1 MCAAKAIRNF
11 NFVYLGGL
19 VGLHLPPTGEP
30 PPNHWSQILFMFFI
44 NEKIQIPEEELE
56 FSYARSGGPG
66 GQNVNKVASKT
77 FVRWRLSKSLIVLPP
92 WALSQMKASFPSRF
106 TTEGDILIQSQVHRD
121 QERNRGDC
129 LEKLTQMIL
138 ESLERPKFR
147 VKTKPTKGS
156 QRRRLED
163 KKRQSDRKDN
173 RRTDHHD

>member
-1 MCAAKAIRNF
+1 M
-11 NFVYLGGL
+11 L
-19 VGLHLPPTGEP
+19 
-30 PPNHWSQILFMFFI
+30 FI
-44 NEKIQIPEEELE
+44 NDKIQIPDEELE

-77 FVRWRLSKSLIVLPP
+77 FVRWRLSKSLVLLPP
-92 WALSQMKASFPSRF
+92 WALARMKAGFPSRF
-106 TTEGDILIQSQVHRD
+106 TNEGDILIQSQVHRD

-138 ESLERPKFR
+138 DSLDRPKFR

-156 QRRRLED
+156 QRRRLEE

-173 RRTDHHD
+173 RRTDHRE